1 MTGIKTNMDAVIKA
15 IEDYKG
21 VVKMD
26 ADAAARKKMGDIAF
40 RAAKNTAY
48 TSKEIIRSE
57 ISNLPITKDGGI
69 KRYGDTKYVG
79 QYKLINWERKNKGLR
94 PLGNSRIRKVKIDGK
109 IKKIKNRVHA
119 KGPSMPASN
128 FMDGKY
134 KKFIQ
139 SRIRSI
145 KFLRAAWGVAAAFF
159 KKPFE
164 RGDFGPDALSRF
176 SGKAYGGARIT
187 PQGENVVE
195 YSMFNGAGQY
205 DTRFKPVR
213 QRSAQDQERA
223 AKIIEDGLNQGI
235 LEVIDDIHT
244 YFEKNTTKIEKTA
257 KNLNTF
263 K

>member
-1 MTGIKTNMDAVIKA
+1 MSGIKTNIEAVIKA
-15 IEDYKG
+15 IDDYKG
-21 VVKMD
+21 VVKKD
-26 ADAAARKKMGDIAF
+26 ADVAARKKMGDIAF

-57 ISNLPITKDGGI
+57 ISNLPITKDNGR
-69 KRYGDTKYVG
+69 KRYGNTQYVG

-94 PLGNSRIRKVKIDGK
+94 PLGGSKFRKVNIGGK
-109 IKKIKNRVHA
+109 IQKLKNRVIA

-139 SRIRSI
+139 TRVRSI
-145 KFLRAAWGVAAAFF
+145 KFLRAAWGVAASFF

-164 RGDFGPDALSRF
+164 RGDFGPEALSRF

-187 PQGENVVE
+187 PQGENMVE
-195 YSMFNGAGQY
+195 YMMFNGAGRF

-213 QRSAQDQERA
+213 ERSAQDQERA
-223 AKIIEDGLNQGI
+223 AKIIEEGLNRGAI
-235 LEVIDDIHT
+235 EVLNDIHD
-244 YFEKNTTKIEKTA
+244 YFEKNTTKIDKMG
-257 KNLNTF
+257 KNLNIY